1 MSCYR
6 IVREEGAGALYN
18 GFQVNLVRVVPMCAI
33 TFTSY
38 EMMSQAL
45 GGGRGTGGDEE

>member
-1 MSCYR
+1 M
-6 IVREEGAGALYN
+6 REEGAGALYN

-38 EMMSQAL
+38 EVMTQAL
-45 GGGRGTGGDEE
+45 GRGGGGGGKGGDDEEE